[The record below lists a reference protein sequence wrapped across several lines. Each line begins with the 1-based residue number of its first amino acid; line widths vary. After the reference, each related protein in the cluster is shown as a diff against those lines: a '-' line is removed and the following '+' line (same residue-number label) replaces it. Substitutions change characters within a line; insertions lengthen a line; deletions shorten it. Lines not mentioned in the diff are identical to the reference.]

1 MNYTRETFLI
11 ANWKMHKTVEE
22 GRAFAREL
30 VRRLENV
37 SPKHQLIICP
47 TALSLWAVGQEL
59 ATSPVMLG
67 AQNLDLGREGALT
80 GALSGY
86 LIHEAGARWVIVGHS
101 ERRNL
106 FGETDA
112 LIGQKVAQA
121 FEAHL
126 RPILCVGESL
136 DDYRSG
142 QTFAVITRQIE
153 AIFPYTNPEVLK
165 SLVVAYEPV
174 WAIGSG
180 EVPEPEQAN
189 EVAGLIRQIL
199 SKQISDDANTV
210 PVLYGGSV
218 SSKNIHQFLE
228 QAHIDGSL
236 VGGASLQVD
245 EFLKMADIGH

>member
-86 LIHEAGARWVIVGHS
+86 LIREAGARWVIVGHS

-153 AIFPYTNPEVLK
+153 AIFPYTNSEVLK

-180 EVPEPEQAN
+180 EVPEPKQAN

-218 SSKNIHQFLE
+218 SSNNIHQFLE

>member
-1 MNYTRETFLI
+1 
-11 ANWKMHKTVEE
+11 MHKTVEE

-30 VRRLENV
+30 VRRLEHV

-86 LIHEAGARWVIVGHS
+86 LIREAGARWVIVGHS

-153 AIFPYTNPEVLK
+153 AIFLYTNSEVLK

>member
-1 MNYTRETFLI
+1 
-11 ANWKMHKTVEE
+11 MHKTVEE

-86 LIHEAGARWVIVGHS
+86 LIREAGARWVIVGHS

-153 AIFPYTNPEVLK
+153 AIFPYTNSEVLK

-180 EVPEPEQAN
+180 EVPEPKQAN

-218 SSKNIHQFLE
+218 SSNNIHQFLE